1 VGSIR
6 SFAGLLDQF
15 PPPHRRGVNGE
26 EGVRRKESR
35 GAALAAGKVGE
46 APLRSTRGR
55 RAAPAAEPDAE
66 GDGLRAAP
74 EDASAATAIFSMSPS
89 RTTLLMWIEAGHR
102 EVTILFTVY
111 SEFCNLLVIS
121 ISDWCAI
128 FLF

>member
-1 VGSIR
+1 
-6 SFAGLLDQF
+6 
-15 PPPHRRGVNGE
+15 VNGE
-26 EGVRRKESR
+26 EGVRREESR
-35 GAALAAGKVGE
+35 GAALAAGKVEE

-55 RAAPAAEPDAE
+55 RAAPAAENKAEEPVEEPDAE

-74 EDASAATAIFSMSPS
+74 EDASAAAAIFSMSPS

-102 EVTILFTVY
+102 EVTILFTVT